1 MGQIKIY
8 GLKEHLTPIRNKVSD
23 TLHSCVVDA
32 FRYPENKR
40 AHRFFYLDPEDFF
53 YPEGRSNQYTIIEI
67 SLFEGRTVISKKH
80 LYQLIFERFEKEF
93 NISPNDIEITLTET
107 PLYNWG
113 IRGKPADELIL
124 NYKISV

>member
-8 GLKEHLTPIRNKVSD
+8 GLKEHLTPIRNEVSD

>member
-8 GLKEHLTPIRNKVSD
+8 GLKEHLTPIRNEVSD

-53 YPEGRSNQYTIIEI
+53 YPEGRSNQYTIIDI